1 MVRLAPL
8 LGRWQARGHLW
19 YNWEQLPVS
28 HAAQGPSVSNEHSPA
43 KFRVVIEENYQRVY
57 GVIYRLLDDSQEAE
71 DLTQDTF
78 VNAYRAWED
87 FRGESHVYTW
97 LYRIAVN
104 LTKNRLERIGRR
116 RQFQSYSLDQPLEDD
131 EGDQRQRYIEDW
143 SHAPE
148 ELADQAEL
156 GELIAH
162 YVRRLRTDY
171 KEVIILRDYEGLCY
185 EEIAQIVGC
194 SLQAVKSRLFRARS
208 LLREKLQ
215 GYLQDGP
222 EEQAKSTRE
231 GNAG

>member
-1 MVRLAPL
+1 MSA
-8 LGRWQARGHLW
+8 
-19 YNWEQLPVS
+19 
-28 HAAQGPSVSNEHSPA
+28 EHSA
-43 KFRVVIEENYQRVY
+43 AEFHNVIEENYQRVY

-71 DLTQDTF
+71 DLAQDTF

-87 FRGESHVYTW
+87 FRGESQVYTW

-116 RQFQSYSLDQPLEDD
+116 RQFHGYSLDEPVEDD
-131 EGDQRQRYIEDW
+131 EGDQRQRHIEDW

-148 ELADQAEL
+148 ELSEQTEL
-156 GELIAH
+156 GELIAQ
-162 YVRRLRTDY
+162 YVRGLRTDY
-171 KEVIILRDYEGLCY
+171 KEVIILRDYEGLSY

-215 GYLQDGP
+215 DYLQAGPDGQP
-222 EEQAKSTRE
+222 KPSRE